1 MILRKFVLLWL
12 EKEEEEEEEEEESLS
27 FISPLVMQR
36 LKLPI
41 STDHSGIIVDA
52 G

>member
-12 EKEEEEEEEEEESLS
+12 EEEEEEEESLS
-27 FISPLVMQR
+27 FISSLVMQR

-41 STDHSGIIVDA
+41 STDHSGIVVDA

>member
-12 EKEEEEEEEEEESLS
+12 EEEEEEEEEESLS
-27 FISPLVMQR
+27 FISSLVMQR

-41 STDHSGIIVDA
+41 STDHSGIVVDA

>member
-1 MILRKFVLLWL
+1 MILRKFALLWL
-12 EKEEEEEEEEEESLS
+12 EKEEEEEEEEESLS

-41 STDHSGIIVDA
+41 STDHSGIVVDA